1 MAGES
6 VMTLGRRMPYAGS
19 LAEQAVQSGQPAIIE
34 RIAEADERLPPDL
47 VTACADCS
55 AAVVPLD
62 GSGEPIVMVAL
73 PSASRSARTG
83 TRPDRGAWAAVHV
96 TDTGPGIS
104 SEQVK
109 HLFEEFRRLET
120 AGETTGAGIGLAIS
134 RTLARVLGGDITV
147 DSKVGQGSTFTLWL
161 PLDQRTESQATNS
174 SQG

>member
-109 HLFEEFRRLET
+109 HLFEEFSASKPLAKPSAPASALPSAEPSLACS
-120 AGETTGAGIGLAIS
+120 AG
-134 RTLARVLGGDITV
+134 TLRWIAR
-147 DSKVGQGSTFTLWL
+147 
-161 PLDQRTESQATNS
+161 
-174 SQG
+174 